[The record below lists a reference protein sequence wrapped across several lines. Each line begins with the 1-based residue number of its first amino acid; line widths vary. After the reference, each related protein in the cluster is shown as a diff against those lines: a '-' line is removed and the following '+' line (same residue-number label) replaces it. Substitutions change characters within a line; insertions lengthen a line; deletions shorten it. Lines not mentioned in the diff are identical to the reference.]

1 MPMKKTDSFVHGATM
16 RIMIKVSFL
25 INLLSN
31 WQVFYSTYFSSKVV
45 PKVNE
50 ALKIYVNSL
59 FLDDEPLDFNLT
71 RLFDASLK
79 GQASFFISEQVSSKA
94 KNIISLSKNHL
105 ESIMEGVKYNI
116 QDEEDDDVTNDSE
129 LIKAQCGKTMICSR
143 LKKICEINLYVLKLI
158 SRNFYEISVETRIL
172 LSLQSH
178 NVRNGSTTIC
188 VYRSSF

>member
-1 MPMKKTDSFVHGATM
+1 M
-16 RIMIKVSFL
+16 
-25 INLLSN
+25 
-31 WQVFYSTYFSSKVV
+31 

-50 ALKIYVNSL
+50 ALKIYVNYL

-116 QDEEDDDVTNDSE
+116 QDDEEDDVTNDDSE
-129 LIKAQCGKTMICSR
+129 SKKVQCGENNDS
-143 LKKICEINLYVLKLI
+143 LLLEKIREID
-158 SRNFYEISVETRIL
+158 
-172 LSLQSH
+172 LQ
-178 NVRNGSTTIC
+178 
-188 VYRSSF
+188 

>member
-1 MPMKKTDSFVHGATM
+1 M
-16 RIMIKVSFL
+16 
-25 INLLSN
+25 
-31 WQVFYSTYFSSKVV
+31 

-50 ALKIYVNSL
+50 ALKIYVNYL

-116 QDEEDDDVTNDSE
+116 QDEEDDVTNDDSE
-129 LIKAQCGKTMICSR
+129 SKKVQCGEYNDS
-143 LKKICEINLYVLKLI
+143 LLFEKIRVIDI
-158 SRNFYEISVETRIL
+158 
-172 LSLQSH
+172 Q
-178 NVRNGSTTIC
+178 
-188 VYRSSF
+188 